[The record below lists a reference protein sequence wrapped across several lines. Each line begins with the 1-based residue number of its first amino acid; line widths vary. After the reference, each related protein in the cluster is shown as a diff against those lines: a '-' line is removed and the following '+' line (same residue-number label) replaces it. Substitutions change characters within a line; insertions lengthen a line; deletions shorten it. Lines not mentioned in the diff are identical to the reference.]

1 MQKVTTST
9 TTNVRTQCKTKV
21 VLEVIRQNTRPSM
34 RFFFLCPTSFKMY
47 IQEFWGAN
55 LHQCFN
61 DLLKWK
67 INSSNQVSNQQE
79 ERFHGF
85 GNISTFPH
93 CKLSFSS
100 VQLIGTVVSLM
111 TFIHP
116 VLPFM
121 SFRVLHSCS
130 SLFMKRTLSHQ
141 SHKMT
146 VLFK

>member
-1 MQKVTTST
+1 MQPFSGPFHKNHVMQKVATST

-34 RFFFLCPTSFKMY
+34 RFFLCPTSFKMY

-61 DLLKWK
+61 NLLMWK
-67 INSSNQVSNQQE
+67 VNSSNQVSNQQE

-100 VQLIGTVVSLM
+100 VQLIGTVVSL
-111 TFIHP
+111 ILLYIP
-116 VLPFM
+116 SYL
-121 SFRVLHSCS
+121 SCHSEFCIVAVACS
-130 SLFMKRTLSHQ
+130 
-141 SHKMT
+141 
-146 VLFK
+146 